1 MKRCDIPLR
10 MVPDVVCT
18 CIVLHN
24 LCITMKDSFD
34 KTWIDEAESELA
46 QKIANGEA
54 REGLEVRGAR
64 AAIEEVRS
72 RIQYRQNS
80 VVEDVIDEENE
91 AFFIA
96 ENEKDTDLLRKA
108 TNMHEVLAT
117 SLWEAK
123 LRDYNPSAYSDTDSD
138 SN

>member
-1 MKRCDIPLR
+1 M
-10 MVPDVVCT
+10 
-18 CIVLHN
+18 
-24 LCITMKDSFD
+24 
-34 KTWIDEAESELA
+34 
-46 QKIANGEA
+46 
-54 REGLEVRGAR
+54 RGVR
-64 AAIEEVRS
+64 AAIEEVRG

-80 VVEDVIDEENE
+80 VFEDVIDEENE

-96 ENEKDTDLLRKA
+96 ENEKDTNLFLEA

-123 LRDYNPSAYSDTDSD
+123 LCEYNPSIYSDTDSD

>member
-1 MKRCDIPLR
+1 
-10 MVPDVVCT
+10 
-18 CIVLHN
+18 
-24 LCITMKDSFD
+24 MKDAFD

-54 REGLEVRGAR
+54 REGSEVRGAR

-72 RIQYRQNS
+72 RIQYRPNS
-80 VVEDVIDEENE
+80 VVEDVVDEETE
-91 AFFIA
+91 AFLIA
-96 ENEKDTDLLRKA
+96 ENEKDIDLLWEA

-123 LRDYNPSAYSDTDSD
+123 LREYNPSGYSDTDSD
-138 SN
+138 SNY